1 LPNVT
6 MDFKQTFMEI
16 KPTPVVAY
24 YASRGPSNGFPGI
37 LKPDIMACTWVIG
50 LRNLYSNYIIG
61 SRTSYACA
69 HATGVVILLKA
80 AYPKY
85 SGRKCH

>member
-1 LPNVT
+1 VENNALPNVT

-50 LRNLYSNYIIG
+50 FGCWG
-61 SRTSYACA
+61 SKHS
-69 HATGVVILLKA
+69 
-80 AYPKY
+80 
-85 SGRKCH
+85 SG